1 MTQNTTQIYLKHVK
15 YLLITTEK
23 KVKEVN
29 WVSLKMNDTGMG
41 NYWDERMVMTIP
53 QQRLYVVSLK
63 TLTKIKH

>member
-23 KVKEVN
+23 KVKEVD

-41 NYWDERMVMTIP
+41 NY
-53 QQRLYVVSLK
+53 
-63 TLTKIKH
+63 